1 MADNKQGKATTPA
14 ASEGKRATA
23 SVTSAATPK
32 PTGEL
37 SDKDLDGVAGG
48 FSGGMEGGMM
58 AGWRISLGLTLYVMR
73 RDKIGPFAND
83 R

>member
-37 SDKDLDGVAGG
+37 SDKDLDVVAGG
-48 FSGGMEGGMM
+48 TRPRIYVPGASALN
-58 AGWRISLGLTLYVMR
+58 AGYVISLGEW
-73 RDKIGPFAND
+73 G
-83 R
+83 

>member
-48 FSGGMEGGMM
+48 LDFSSELPSKQ
-58 AGWRISLGLTLYVMR
+58 IR
-73 RDKIGPFAND
+73 RPAAKNPFLPPRNG
-83 R
+83 